1 MLTNKFTD
9 YFLRAYALDPNNA
22 VINMN
27 IGLAYVH
34 HSLKRQADNR
44 QFMIL
49 QGLTFLFDYYNSRQ
63 QSSIVE
69 ERQEAHYNI
78 ARVYHMLGVSH
89 LAIKYYLRVLKETTD
104 HKSSREDITINTAH
118 NLKVLCMITGNKKLA
133 NVIAR
138 QWLVI

>member
-1 MLTNKFTD
+1 
-9 YFLRAYALDPNNA
+9 
-22 VINMN
+22 MN

-69 ERQEAHYNI
+69 ERQEAHCNL
-78 ARVYHMLGVSH
+78 ARVYHMLGISH
-89 LAIKYYLRVLKETTD
+89 LAIKYYLRVLNEAKV
-104 HKSSREDITINTAH
+104 HHSSREDITIDTAH
-118 NLKVLCMITGNKKLA
+118 NLKILCMITGNKRLA

>member
-1 MLTNKFTD
+1 
-9 YFLRAYALDPNNA
+9 
-22 VINMN
+22 MN

-49 QGLTFLFDYYNSRQ
+49 QGLTFLFDYYNSRRR
-63 QSSIVE
+63 SSIVE

-78 ARVYHMLGVSH
+78 ARVYHMLGISH
-89 LAIKYYLRVLKETTD
+89 LAIKYYLRVLKETTG
-104 HKSSREDITINTAH
+104 HTSSREDITIDTAY

-133 NVIAR
+133 NAIAR
-138 QWLVI
+138 KWLVI